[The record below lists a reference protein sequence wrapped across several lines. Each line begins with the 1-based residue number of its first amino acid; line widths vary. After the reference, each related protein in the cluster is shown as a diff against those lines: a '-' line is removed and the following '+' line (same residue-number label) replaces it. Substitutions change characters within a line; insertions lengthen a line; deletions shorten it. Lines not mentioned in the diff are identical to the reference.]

1 MATPCTQLHKLET
14 WCHPVILLSLICH
27 QVMLTLF
34 LNTSLSFFFNINFSI
49 SVAYSF
55 NTESYVHFPWF
66 PCLCSLLHLLLSY
79 VSLVLLSSYFIF
91 VGKFTFFCALACMI
105 TSVASLLSC
114 LDSAYLCSLILCAL
128 QFLGNAKLF
137 YSRVPYRFCHYG
149 ELLFIRKVQY
159 E

>member
-1 MATPCTQLHKLET
+1 MYSAAQARNLVSSCDSSVLN
-14 WCHPVILLSLICH
+14 LSPSHADSFSKHIS
-27 QVMLTLF
+27 LF
-34 LNTSLSFFFNINFSI
+34 FFFNINFSI

-66 PCLCSLLHLLLSY
+66 LCLCSLLRLLLSY

-114 LDSAYLCSLILCAL
+114 LNSAYLCSLILCAL